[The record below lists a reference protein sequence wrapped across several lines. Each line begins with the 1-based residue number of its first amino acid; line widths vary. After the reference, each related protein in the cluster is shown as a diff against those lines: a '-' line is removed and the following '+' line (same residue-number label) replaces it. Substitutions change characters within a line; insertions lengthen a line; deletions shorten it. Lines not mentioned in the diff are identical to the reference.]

1 MKIIVVCGAGA
12 SSTFVAVRIRRTAAD
27 RGVHA
32 TVTPRSESTL
42 LAELGDPAIAASYSG
57 AVLLLGAH
65 LADRAEALRQAASGY
80 GIPTA
85 VMPESVFSAADG
97 NAALDLALEV
107 AGAAS

>member
-12 SSTFVAVRIRRTAAD
+12 SSTFVAVRIRRTATD
-27 RGVHA
+27 RGLLA
-32 TVTPRSESTL
+32 TVIPRSESTL
-42 LAELGDPAIAASYSG
+42 LAELRNPAIASSHRG

-65 LADRAEALRQAASGY
+65 LADRSESLRQAASSH
-80 GIPTA
+80 GITTV